1 MASVIKMF
9 ANRVIVKNTFIEI
22 AEDDDLELEGEYG
35 PDKKCV
41 RQVSEPAYMTSWL
54 DEHPDVVKLR
64 EDVGH
69 AICPPHKL
77 EENVSDGISTPTM
90 YDSEDDTDGSTMAGS
105 SFSSLASVEHHAPN
119 VYKDTCD
126 KNAQFDS
133 TILQPSDK
141 NVLFDSTILQPK
153 CAEADRNDRELPQVC
168 YGFVLTPICATC
180 GNQVQ
185 SSYNFCIW
193 CGSRLK
199 QAQY

>member
-1 MASVIKMF
+1 MASVMKMY

-41 RQVSEPAYMTSWL
+41 RQVSEPTYMTSRF
-54 DEHPDVVKLR
+54 DDFPDAVKLE
-64 EDVGH
+64 EDLGH
-69 AICPPHKL
+69 ALCPPQKL

-90 YDSEDDTDGSTMAGS
+90 YDSEEDTDGSTMAGS
-105 SFSSLASVEHHAPN
+105 SFSNLASVGDHAPH
-119 VYKDTCD
+119 VYKDTND

-133 TILQPSDK
+133 TILQPERAQTDH
-141 NVLFDSTILQPK
+141 
-153 CAEADRNDRELPQVC
+153 NDHDVPQVC
-168 YGFVLTPICATC
+168 YGFMLMPICTSC

-185 SSYNFCIW
+185 SSYNFCTW

-199 QAQY
+199 QAQH